1 MFKIWSDDLVIEYYN
16 TYCSNKSIVMAIHEI
31 ASLSGR
37 KNRDVTAL
45 LKEII

>member
-1 MFKIWSDDLVIEYYN
+1 MFKIWSDDLVIEYYKN
-16 TYCSNKSIVMAIHEI
+16 YCSSKSIAMAIHEI

-45 LKEII
+45 LKENI